1 MMIEAKKSREC
12 YLEGKAICSNIGE
25 RHKEW
30 KQLWKMNLPSKI
42 KKICCRLALNAIPIA
57 SVLKHRNIIES
68 DVCQLCGAENNTW
81 DHALLYCTM
90 SRCVWAQLD
99 E

>member
-42 KKICCRLALNAIPIA
+42 KKKLLA
-57 SVLKHRNIIES
+57 SCLKFNSHS
-68 DVCQLCGAENNTW
+68 
-81 DHALLYCTM
+81 
-90 SRCVWAQLD
+90 
-99 E
+99 